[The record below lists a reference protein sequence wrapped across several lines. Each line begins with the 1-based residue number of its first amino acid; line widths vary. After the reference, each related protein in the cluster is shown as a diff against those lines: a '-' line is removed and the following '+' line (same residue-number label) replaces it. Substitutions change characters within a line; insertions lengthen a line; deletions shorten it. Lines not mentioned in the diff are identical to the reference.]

1 MRRVVARA
9 GQGYLVLPKGR
20 ELVSYYANSIA
31 HLCGEFEGAVR
42 ARDQLPVDQLTGR

>member
-9 GQGYLVLPKGR
+9 GEGYVLLPKGR

-31 HLCGEFEGAVR
+31 HLCGEYEGAVR
-42 ARDQLPVDQLTGR
+42 ARDALPVDGLVGM